1 MSVTNIK
8 DLGKDLSTLPPYLQV
23 FFLSKGAAI
32 STALSLIAELGV
44 ADLLTEGP
52 KTSEDL
58 AQATSTHPG
67 ALDRVLHLL
76 SSVGVFT
83 EVSPGC
89 FGLNPLA
96 DCLRT
101 GVPGSMRSWVR
112 MTGFKVWYQ
121 VYPEALYS
129 LRTGQ
134 PVLKKTVGA
143 DFFDYLAA
151 HPDEDVLFNEAM
163 TNFGQENSP
172 AVIEAYDFSGI
183 HKIVDVGGSHG
194 SLLLAI
200 LQVHPEMTGV
210 LFDLPHVAES
220 ARQKIAE
227 AGFAQ
232 RCEIVK
238 GDFFVSLPAGGD
250 AYLLRWII
258 HDWDDERAVK
268 ILRNCR
274 SAMNKTARLLLVEA
288 IIPHEDALHPGK
300 IIDFDMLVAL
310 GGKERTEEEYSALFD
325 ASGFRLNRIIPTAS
339 PMCIIEGMPK

>member
-1 MSVTNIK
+1 MSASEKK
-8 DLGKDLSTLPPYLQV
+8 DPTKDLSTLPPYLQV

-32 STALSLIAELGV
+32 STALSLAAEVGV
-44 ADLLTEGP
+44 ADLLTGGP
-52 KTSEDL
+52 KSSQDL
-58 AQATSTHPG
+58 ARATSTHPD
-67 ALDRVLHLL
+67 ALDRILHLL

-89 FGLNPLA
+89 FGLTPLGE
-96 DCLRT
+96 CLRT
-101 GVPGSMRSWVR
+101 GTPGSMRSWVR
-112 MTGFKVWYQ
+112 MTGFKVWFH

-134 PVLKKTVGA
+134 PAFKKTVGA
-143 DFFDYLAA
+143 NFFDYLAA

-172 AVIEAYDFSGI
+172 AVIQAYDFSGI

-200 LQVHPEMTGV
+200 LQAHPDMTGV
-210 LFDLPHVAES
+210 LFDLPLVVES
-220 ARQKIAE
+220 ARKKIAE
-227 AGFAQ
+227 ADLAQ
-232 RCEIVK
+232 RCEVVG

-258 HDWDDERAVK
+258 HDWDDEHAVK

-274 SAMNKTARLLLVEA
+274 NAMNKTARLLLVEA

-300 IIDFDMLVAL
+300 VIDFDMLVGL
-310 GGKERTEEEYSALFD
+310 GGKERTEEEYSALFE

-339 PMCIIEGMPK
+339 PMCIIEGTPK

>member
-1 MSVTNIK
+1 MSVSNQK
-8 DLGKDLSTLPPYLQV
+8 DPNRDLSTFPPYLQIY
-23 FFLSKGAAI
+23 FLSKGAAI

-44 ADLLTEGP
+44 ADLVAEGP
-52 KTSEDL
+52 KSSEAL
-58 AQATSTHPG
+58 ARATSTHPG

-89 FGLNPLA
+89 FGLTPLGE
-96 DCLRT
+96 CLRT
-101 GVPGSMRSWVR
+101 GTPGSMRSWVR
-112 MTGFKVWYQ
+112 MAGFKVWYQ

-134 PVLKKTVGA
+134 PAFRKTVGA

-151 HPDEDVLFNEAM
+151 HPDEDALFNEAM

-172 AVIEAYDFSGI
+172 AVIQAYDFSGI

-200 LQVHPEMTGV
+200 LQAHPEMTGM

-220 ARQKIAE
+220 ARKRIAE
-227 AGFAQ
+227 AGFAH
-232 RCEIVK
+232 RCEVVK
-238 GDFFVSLPAGGD
+238 GDFFVSLPAGCD

-258 HDWDDERAVK
+258 HDWDDERALK
-268 ILRNCR
+268 ILQTCR
-274 SAMNKTARLLLVEA
+274 SAMKRTARLLLVEA
-288 IIPHEDALHPGK
+288 IIPHEDALHAGK
-300 IIDFDMLVAL
+300 VIDFDMLVAL

-325 ASGFRLNRIIPTAS
+325 ASGFRLNRILPTAS
-339 PMCIIEGMPK
+339 PMCIIEGIPR